1 MVIKAQEKV
10 KIPNKSCLKAKQRKQ
25 QTREK
30 IRKAKAQLELNLA
43 AGVGKKG
50 QETLLQIH
58 QQKEEDQGES
68 PFLTG

>member
-30 IRKAKAQLELNLA
+30 IRKAKAQQEINLA
-43 AGVGKKG
+43 IIIKNN
-50 QETLLQIH
+50 
-58 QQKEEDQGES
+58 
-68 PFLTG
+68 